1 MLDIIIFGKE
11 VNYCI
16 NLTNYLCR
24 RNDKIKIISIHNNVN
39 DLLKFLQRQSASI
52 ILFNIDKV
60 DYKRILESEIMKKY
74 INSIILI
81 QNNEIVNKK
90 LQNKSNGFEDIYN
103 LLVELIKKNN
113 IKKTN
118 FKRNIIIDK
127 IEMEL
132 KYLNIQASYKGT
144 KYLIEAIYIL
154 YNFKNYDEYNLERDI
169 YSIIS
174 QKYHK
179 SINNIKSNI
188 NYVINIIYLECREE
202 NLQKYIKEYKLY
214 KFSAKNLVTSIV
226 RKLKNNTIIIW

>member
-118 FKRNIIIDK
+118 K
-127 IEMEL
+127 
-132 KYLNIQASYKGT
+132 
-144 KYLIEAIYIL
+144 
-154 YNFKNYDEYNLERDI
+154 
-169 YSIIS
+169 
-174 QKYHK
+174 
-179 SINNIKSNI
+179 
-188 NYVINIIYLECREE
+188 
-202 NLQKYIKEYKLY
+202 
-214 KFSAKNLVTSIV
+214 
-226 RKLKNNTIIIW
+226 